1 MISGLKSMS
10 AGNSSTSQPQTGS
23 RPKPR
28 IESLS
33 DLIFGLAL
41 SVGAITLVGNIN
53 NIKTSGDLLNDII
66 VFGYSFLILIVV
78 WMRYTKIMSV
88 LPFERPRTISLNVA
102 LLFTVSL
109 EPFLFNVLQ
118 LGSPDIKDAA
128 SQFYA
133 VDLGVMLAILASF
146 TFALADEERK
156 LVPKDS
162 IREFKIEGITMAIA
176 ALIFFI
182 STLGVFWTNQT
193 NGEHWRF
200 YIWII
205 PFTLS
210 VIRRRGKSMIDRI
223 KKARAPENTPR
234 DQH

>member
-1 MISGLKSMS
+1 MS
-10 AGNSSTSQPQTGS
+10 AGNTSTFQVQTGS

-78 WMRYTKIMSV
+78 WIRYTKIMSV
-88 LPFERPRTISLNVA
+88 LPFERQWTISLNVA

-118 LGSPDIKDAA
+118 LGSSDIRDSA

-146 TFALADEERK
+146 TFVLADEDRK
-156 LVPKDS
+156 LVPRESK
-162 IREFKIEGITMAIA
+162 REFRIEGVNLALA
-176 ALIFFI
+176 ALVFFI
-182 STLGVFWTNQT
+182 STLGIFWTSRAP
-193 NGEHWRF
+193 NGEPWRF

-210 VIRRRGKSMIDRI
+210 AIRRRGKSLIERLR
-223 KKARAPENTPR
+223 KARGADRTTS
-234 DQH
+234 DQE

>member
-1 MISGLKSMS
+1 MS
-10 AGNSSTSQPQTGS
+10 AGNISTSQAQTGS

-78 WMRYTKIMSV
+78 WIRYTKIMSV
-88 LPFERPRTISLNVA
+88 LPFERQWTISLSVA

-118 LGSPDIKDAA
+118 LGSSDIRDIA

-146 TFALADEERK
+146 TFVLADEDRK
-156 LVPKDS
+156 LVP
-162 IREFKIEGITMAIA
+162 RESKTEFRIEGVTLALA
-176 ALIFFI
+176 ALVFFI
-182 STLGVFWTNQT
+182 STLGIFWTSRAP
-193 NGEHWRF
+193 NGEPWRF

-210 VIRRRGKSMIDRI
+210 AIRRRGKSMIERLR
-223 KKARAPENTPR
+223 KARGADKTTS
-234 DQH
+234 DQE

>member
-1 MISGLKSMS
+1 MS
-10 AGNSSTSQPQTGS
+10 AGNTSTSQAQTGS

-41 SVGAITLVGNIN
+41 SVGAITLVGNIG

-78 WMRYTKIMSV
+78 WIRFTKIMSV
-88 LPFERPRTISLNVA
+88 LPFERQWTVSLNVA

-118 LGSPDIKDAA
+118 LGSSDIRDVA
-128 SQFYA
+128 SQFYG

-146 TFALADEERK
+146 TFVLADEDRK
-156 LVPKDS
+156 LVSKDS
-162 IREFKIEGITMAIA
+162 IREFRIEGITMAIA

-182 STLGVFWTNQT
+182 STLGIFWTSRAP
-193 NGEHWRF
+193 NGEPWRF

-210 VIRRRGKSMIDRI
+210 AIRRRGKSMIERI
-223 KKARAPENTPR
+223 EKARAPDSTTSDR
-234 DQH
+234 H

>member
-1 MISGLKSMS
+1 MMS
-10 AGNSSTSQPQTGS
+10 ASTSSLPESVETRA

-41 SVGAITLVGNIN
+41 SVGAITLVGNVS
-53 NIKTSGDLLNDII
+53 NIKTANDLLTDII

-78 WMRYTKIMSV
+78 WMRYTKVMSV
-88 LPFERPRTISLNVA
+88 LPFERRWTISLNIA

-109 EPFLFNVLQ
+109 EPFLFNVMQ
-118 LGSPDIKDAA
+118 LGYVGIKDAA
-128 SQFYA
+128 SQIYA

-146 TFALADEERK
+146 AFVLANEDKK

-162 IREFKIEGITMAIA
+162 IREFKIEGITLAIA
-176 ALIFFI
+176 AIVFFI
-182 STLGVFWTNQT
+182 STLEIFWTSLAPH
-193 NGEHWRF
+193 GERWRF

-210 VIRRRGKSMIDRI
+210 AIRRRGKSMIDRFR
-223 KKARAPENTPR
+223 KARASGSV
-234 DQH
+234 DS

>member
-1 MISGLKSMS
+1 
-10 AGNSSTSQPQTGS
+10 
-23 RPKPR
+23 
-28 IESLS
+28 
-33 DLIFGLAL
+33 
-41 SVGAITLVGNIN
+41 
-53 NIKTSGDLLNDII
+53 
-66 VFGYSFLILIVV
+66 LIVV